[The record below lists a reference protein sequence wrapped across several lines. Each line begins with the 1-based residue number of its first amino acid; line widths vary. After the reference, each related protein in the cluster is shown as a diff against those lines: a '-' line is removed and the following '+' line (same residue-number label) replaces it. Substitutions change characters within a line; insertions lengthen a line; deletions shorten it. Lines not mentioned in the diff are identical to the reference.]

1 MARRGKKEDEHENH
15 ERWLVSY
22 ADFITL
28 LFAFFVVMYSLSS
41 LNEGKYRIMSDSVVN
56 AFRNIANSENPRIVS
71 NPISS
76 IRPSTATPPNAAGET
91 DEARRSKAERVRN
104 MAEEIRKVLAPLVA
118 DGQVRVTEGAFGIT
132 VEINASVLFAPGYA
146 QLGPDAVRALRAV
159 AQVLAGAE
167 FPITVEGH
175 TDVTP
180 IATPMFPSNWE
191 LSAVRASS
199 VVRLFVESGV
209 QPARLTAAGYGDQ
222 RPVADNGTPDG
233 RARNRR
239 VTILIESR
247 VAEPEPGKP
256 VKASGVADSILP
268 PTALPPQP
276 PAAMPGAAASEPSVV
291 TPAPGARR

>member
-1 MARRGKKEDEHENH
+1 MARRRKGGDEHENH

-41 LNEGKYRIMSDSVVN
+41 INEGKYRIMSDSVVN
-56 AFRNIANSENPRIVS
+56 AFRNISSSSSNPRIVS
-71 NPISS
+71 SPIPS
-76 IRPSTATPPNAAGET
+76 IRPSGPPPPSAADTAAAE
-91 DEARRSKAERVRN
+91 DARKAKAERVRN

-132 VEINASVLFAPGYA
+132 VEINASVLFAPGEA

-159 AQVLAGAE
+159 AQVVAGAE

-175 TDVTP
+175 TDVAP

-199 VVRLFVESGV
+199 VVRLFVEGGV
-209 QPARLTAAGYGDQ
+209 RPSRLTAAGYGD
-222 RPVADNGTPDG
+222 
-233 RARNRR
+233 
-239 VTILIESR
+239 
-247 VAEPEPGKP
+247 
-256 VKASGVADSILP
+256 
-268 PTALPPQP
+268 
-276 PAAMPGAAASEPSVV
+276 
-291 TPAPGARR
+291 

>member
-1 MARRGKKEDEHENH
+1 MVGL
-15 ERWLVSY
+15 RWLVSY

-41 LNEGKYRIMSDSVVN
+41 LNEGKYRVMSDSVVQ
-56 AFRNIANSENPRIVS
+56 AFRNIGPHDTGRQIVALA
-71 NPISS
+71 PPPS
-76 IRPSTATPPNAAGET
+76 IRPLPATAAET
-91 DEARRSKAERVRN
+91 ELEEQRRAKAERVRN

-132 VEINASVLFAPGYA
+132 VEINASVLFAPGEA

-159 AQVLAGAE
+159 AQVVADAE

-180 IATPMFPSNWE
+180 IASAMFPSNWE

-199 VVRLFVESGV
+199 VVRLFVENGV
-209 QPARLTAAGYGDQ
+209 RPSRLTAAGYGDQ
-222 RPVADNGTPDG
+222 RPVADNATAEG

-239 VTILIESR
+239 VAILVESR
-247 VAEPEPGKP
+247 LVGPEVTAP

-268 PTALPPQP
+268 SDAVPPK
-276 PAAMPGAAASEPSVV
+276 PAAEAKP
-291 TPAPGARR
+291 